1 MATITITLLSFSLP
15 FLFVCRISR
24 TISQGSKFHT
34 ELLFFSVTG
43 LGVSLSNH
51 KFPFSDCVFH
61 RFKHWFM
68 WSFYLFVHWF
78 SKIVGNRKVH
88 QRVTIIYL
96 QVNNLFANVVRIIIW
111 CFLAFQISSDLFDIC
126 YPNHIAKTDAED
138 SSAQCKDANFILYF
152 HWCLMQSFNS
162 NLTSSHRCYWMINSH
177 CSWLHNKREAH
188 IQAILHKEDQ

>member
-1 MATITITLLSFSLP
+1 MTSASAVCSPGLQEAIKQMTLVPHVVMRLSLFLCWIVTSMFLHTCQFYVATITITLLSFSLP

-61 RFKHWFM
+61 RLKHWFM
-68 WSFYLFVHWF
+68 GNC
-78 SKIVGNRKVH
+78 KIP

-96 QVNNLFANVVRIIIW
+96 QVNNL
-111 CFLAFQISSDLFDIC
+111 C
-126 YPNHIAKTDAED
+126 
-138 SSAQCKDANFILYF
+138 
-152 HWCLMQSFNS
+152 
-162 NLTSSHRCYWMINSH
+162 
-177 CSWLHNKREAH
+177 
-188 IQAILHKEDQ
+188 